1 MSWFKYFKRDFDL
14 SSNAPVYV
22 YPPLRRPI
30 DLYSPYDAIQKDQ
43 IIGIKLEYFDF
54 YNKISNTAEKEE
66 DKKQYIVIHE
76 DLNTN
81 LFTAV
86 RSTVLNGYLYFLS
99 AKNHEAGSDIIGEY
113 NLYYG
118 NDHLKY
124 LQEVEYN
131 SEQAYRQISET
142 TLNNMLSD
150 PSLYNTSLYNLNISN
165 LDNFLTEV
173 NANETDIDKQQFSYF
188 NQSVDWLGYKTTKT
202 NSKVSG
208 SFNGPFLKIKAYKKP
223 NGGKIKLKI
232 IKSKQDYYILG
243 FDPSTGPIEQIEE
256 VYLDWTEIDLYSTSV
271 EESII
276 YEDSNL
282 DNKKYYFLIETLEQ
296 NNKSSN
302 GNEVEMINF
311 QYLKGYDLILGIKE
325 YDPAIS
331 FKG

>member
-14 SSNAPVYV
+14 SSTTPVYV

-30 DLYSPYDAIQKDQ
+30 DIYNPFDDIEENQ
-43 IIGIKLEYFDF
+43 IIGIKLDYKDF
-54 YNKISNTAEKEE
+54 YNKISTSAEKEE

-76 DLNTN
+76 DVNSGIY
-81 LFTAV
+81 TAV

-99 AKNHEAGSDIIGEY
+99 AKNHEAGVDIVGEY

-124 LQEVEYN
+124 LEEVQYD
-131 SEQAYRQISET
+131 SKKAYRQVSESA
-142 TLNNMLSD
+142 LNNLLEN
-150 PSLYNTSLYNLNISN
+150 PSLYDTSLYNLNISN
-165 LDNFLTEV
+165 LDNYLTEV
-173 NANETDIDKQQFSYF
+173 NANEPDIDKQQFSYF
-188 NQSVDWLGYKTTKT
+188 NQSVDWLGYKTTKI
-202 NSKVSG
+202 NAKVSG

-223 NGGKIKLKI
+223 NGGKVRLKI

-243 FDPSTGPIEQIEE
+243 FDPSVGPIEQTEE
-256 VYLDWTEIDLYSTSV
+256 VYLDWTEIDLYSSSI

-276 YEDSNL
+276 YNDSNL
-282 DNKKYYFLIETLEQ
+282 ENKKYYFLIETLEQ
-296 NNKSSN
+296 DNKSSN

-311 QYLKGYDLILGIKE
+311 QYLKAYDLILGAKE